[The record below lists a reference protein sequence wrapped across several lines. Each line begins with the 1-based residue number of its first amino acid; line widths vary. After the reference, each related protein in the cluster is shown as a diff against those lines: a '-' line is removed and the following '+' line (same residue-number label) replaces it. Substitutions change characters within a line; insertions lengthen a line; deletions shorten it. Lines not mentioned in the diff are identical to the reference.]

1 VSDRWTNGYPY
12 SSIERVFIDRN
23 LLPRN
28 AISPQGIR
36 SREPRGGDI
45 TSLAESLQQQSQFN
59 LHTIADISE
68 LFRSLDK
75 PPLAKLSFFVGC

>member
-1 VSDRWTNGYPY
+1 VRRLAAMMGG
-12 SSIERVFIDRN
+12 
-23 LLPRN
+23 RN
-28 AISPQGIR
+28 ADTDLEAVLGLRCS
-36 SREPRGGDI
+36 
-45 TSLAESLQQQSQFN
+45 TVN